1 MDFPEKLTVSR
12 ASVRS
17 LIEKNIEA
25 RGKYNEILE
34 KVKELDTFTASKQTT
49 KPYRHI
55 IDEFNGYVRRLEE
68 DLQAVAEK
76 LEEVNMLPTFD
87 NKKSILIS
95 EGTANYIRNGLHL
108 RYGFDTQTI
117 KTKKKAV
124 GRFPQLVNEI
134 ADKISIKNITEKE
147 LQKVNNWKQKMLNL
161 SGDIYDLAEEIE
173 KDSLPLL
180 EQIRARNIARREG
193 TYNMV

>member
-1 MDFPEKLTVSR
+1 MDFPEKLTISR
-12 ASVRS
+12 ASLRS

-25 RGKYNEILE
+25 RGKHDEILIT
-34 KVKELDTFTASKQTT
+34 VKELDTFTASKQTT
-49 KPYRHI
+49 KPYRHV
-55 IDEFNGYVRRLEE
+55 IDEFNGYVNRLGEH
-68 DLQAVAEK
+68 LQRVAEK
-76 LEEVNMLPTFD
+76 LEEVNTLPTFD

-95 EGTANYIRNGLHL
+95 ETTANYIRNGLHL
-108 RYGFDTQTI
+108 RYAFDTQTT
-117 KTKKKAV
+117 KAKKKAA

-134 ADKISIKNITEKE
+134 ADKITIKNITEE
-147 LQKVNNWKQKMLNL
+147 ERQKANNWKQKLL
-161 SGDIYDLAEEIE
+161 KLADELHSLAEEIE